1 MSTQTRNKSKRI
13 IRASEI
19 GQYAFCAQA
28 WWLGTIVGVD
38 PENIEDLTAGTLTHQ
53 QHGRQVGVSI
63 ALSRVGYAVLIFA
76 IIIGLII
83 LLTH

>member
-1 MSTQTRNKSKRI
+1 MSTRPRNNSQRI

-28 WWLGTIVGVD
+28 WWLGSIVGID
-38 PENIEDLTAGTLTHQ
+38 PENIEALATGTLTHQ

-63 ALSRVGYAVLIFA
+63 ALSRAGYAVLIFA

-83 LLTH
+83 LFTY